1 MQEIEVTGTIDQ
13 QGYIQLDHP
22 LTISD
27 RKNVRILLLI
37 PETDEDNDEPYNE
50 PDESVL
56 AGLHQALSEV
66 KAGQTMPLSELNKTA
81 ALEPPNLFGFLP
93 KRADP
98 LTFQQEMRD
107 EWNR

>member
-27 RKNVRILLLI
+27 RKNVRIIILI
-37 PETDEDNDEPYNE
+37 PETDEDNDEP
-50 PDESVL
+50 DKSVL

-66 KAGQTMPLSELNKTA
+66 KAGQTLPLSELNKTA
-81 ALEPPNLFGFLP
+81 ASEPPNLFGFLP

-107 EWNR
+107 EWSR

>member
-27 RKNVRILLLI
+27 RKNVRIILLI
-37 PETDEDNDEPYNE
+37 PEIDED
-50 PDESVL
+50 
-56 AGLHQALSEV
+56 
-66 KAGQTMPLSELNKTA
+66 NKTA
-81 ALEPPNLFGFLP
+81 ASEPPNLFGFLP